1 LRRRSGRRRHL
12 HGAQLRL
19 LRARAAGELAHRPR
33 PALAALLGPLPR
45 GAGRP
50 GHPRG
55 RAAVRRL
62 ARPGDGEPVLLSRR
76 AGRGAGPPAA
86 PGRGG
91 ARRRVPGARRRR
103 ARAVMS
109 GAVVWITGLPASGKS
124 TLAARARDELARR
137 GRPAALLDGDRMRPI
152 LGPELGY
159 APDERDELY
168 RRLAA
173 LAVLLAEQGLL
184 VLVPATAPQRRHRDR

>member
-1 LRRRSGRRRHL
+1 
-12 HGAQLRL
+12 
-19 LRARAAGELAHRPR
+19 
-33 PALAALLGPLPR
+33 
-45 GAGRP
+45 
-50 GHPRG
+50 
-55 RAAVRRL
+55 
-62 ARPGDGEPVLLSRR
+62 
-76 AGRGAGPPAA
+76 
-86 PGRGG
+86 
-91 ARRRVPGARRRR
+91 
-103 ARAVMS
+103 MS

-184 VLVPATAPQRRHRDR
+184 VLVPATAPQRRHRDRARAAAPRFIEVLVDTPLEECARRDPKGLYRRAAAGEPLTLPGAGAPYEPPTRPDLIAHGGRDDDALARLVALADPR